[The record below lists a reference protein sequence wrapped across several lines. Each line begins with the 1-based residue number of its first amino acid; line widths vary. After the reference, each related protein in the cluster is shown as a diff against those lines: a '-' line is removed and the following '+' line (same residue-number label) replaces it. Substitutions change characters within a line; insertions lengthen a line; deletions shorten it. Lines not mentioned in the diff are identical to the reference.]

1 MSDATDAV
9 AQAQAALAAA
19 QAAAAQEAAAAK
31 AAGDS
36 QAALAAEAA
45 LGKGIGP
52 HIGDLI
58 RRVEALE
65 QRVFGQSEPEQ
76 PAQPASQLEP
86 QPYQ

>member
-1 MSDATDAV
+1 MTEATQAV

-19 QAAAAQEAAAAK
+19 QKAAAEEAAQIK

-52 HIGDLI
+52 YLGDLI

-65 QRVFGQSEPEQ
+65 KAVLGASKPQDPPYEPG
-76 PAQPASQLEP
+76 SV
-86 QPYQ
+86 